1 MARKNKG
8 SQQQANYY
16 FDRGNPE
23 PLDSSML
30 YEKYSDLKK
39 EIDKNETSIAFAGM
53 YTAIESGNISY
64 TSDNGPYYIN
74 SKKQPERISL
84 KSEVTSYIAYTNN
97 RVSYMLERPKYT
109 KPNINVQ
116 FSSAA
121 NGGNLTYIT
130 TSSEIHE
137 DVEIG
142 TSFTPGIK
150 INWPIRTLDNKEG
163 TRSFYE
169 DGQIIDKPNNELL
182 GYSYGLN
189 EGIKFKFFDF
199 PNPVTSTYLD
209 TIITID
215 GFGTYTI
222 NNEADTIVFD
232 NVYISYNK
240 ASYMYYPQLYKN
252 GVYETSLGEG
262 NTAWFGYGSYEPK
275 PQKYTVTGKY
285 RYYWGFS
292 NTVPNSKED
301 LQNGYT
307 GLLNKSDDE
316 NGTITSCVV
325 GDGYDKQHFWVAYPS
340 KYGIS
345 SYDDNFSILVEQP
358 DGVMFDLV
366 TNNQNMSLK
375 NINITLGNS
384 SITEPY
390 SIAFFNFENPIGSK
404 NYKISFKILPAR
416 TKYITLDGIDGVLVD
431 DEGKVFVTEEFN
443 SIIFDEDT
451 P

>member
-30 YEKYSDLKK
+30 YQKYSDLKE
-39 EIDKNETSIAFAGM
+39 EIAKNETSIAFAGM

-97 RVSYMLERPKYT
+97 IVSYMLERPKYT

-169 DGQIIDKPNNELL
+169 DGQILDKPNNELL

-262 NTAWFGYGSYEPK
+262 DTAWFGYGSYEPK

-345 SYDDNFSILVEQP
+345 SYDDNFTILVEQP

-366 TNNQNMSLK
+366 SNNQNMSLK

-404 NYKISFKILPAR
+404 NYKISFKILPAK

-431 DEGKVFVTEEFN
+431 DEGKVFVNEDYN
-443 SIIFDEDT
+443 NIIFN
-451 P
+451 